1 MLKRF
6 EIKPLPIINR
16 IRVDGWKLTW
26 EVASDDCISKY
37 TNMEHFIMSF
47 KLCTN
52 PEDFLET

>member
-37 TNMEHFIMSF
+37 TNMEHFHYE
-47 KLCTN
+47 L
-52 PEDFLET
+52 